1 MRILKPTISAAAL
14 LLVTTPAL
22 AHPGHGEDGG
32 FAAGLLHP
40 FSGVDHLSVMLL
52 VGVWSAFAFPRALWV
67 LPASFMAAMAAGF
80 VAGGLV
86 PGLSVEGLVW
96 LSLPALLAGLL
107 LGKRV
112 PLWAAAAM
120 TALFATT
127 HGYAHASEATGAASA
142 FAAGMLVATA
152 ALHGA
157 GLLVGM
163 RLARLVVP
171 ASRQAAAIRARR

>member
-1 MRILKPTISAAAL
+1 MLKSAISAAAL

-40 FSGVDHLSVMLL
+40 FSGFDHLSVMLL
-52 VGVWSAFAFPRALWV
+52 VGVWAAFAFPRALWV

-80 VAGGLV
+80 VAGGFV

-96 LSLPALLAGLL
+96 LSLPALLGGLL
-107 LGKRV
+107 LGKRM
-112 PLWAAAAM
+112 PLWAAAAV

-127 HGYAHASEATGAASA
+127 HGYAHASEATGEASA
-142 FAAGMLVATA
+142 FATGMLVATA

-157 GLLVGM
+157 GLLVGV
-163 RLARLVVP
+163 RLARLVGP
-171 ASRQAAAIRARR
+171 ASIQATTFPPRR